1 MKKLIKG
8 GYVVDP
14 ATNKDGLYDILIEGK
29 KISKVDIMIE
39 PEANMEIIDATGQY
53 VFPGFIDMHVHLR
66 EPGQEYKETVTTGL
80 NAAAKGGFTTVACMP
95 NTDPIIDNKSVI
107 EALEKKMRG
116 NKVNLKVIGA
126 ATKGISTDQLTEM
139 GNMKEAGIVAIS
151 NDGKPVPDA
160 NTVRR
165 VLEYAKQFDLTLIEH
180 CEDLSLA
187 KGGFIHEGY
196 YSTTLGLKGIPREAE
211 DLIVARD
218 IALANMVDGKIHIA
232 HISSKNAVELVR
244 EGKRKGINVTAEV
257 TPHHLVLTD
266 EAVSSFNTS
275 TKINPPLR
283 SEEDRQALIEGV
295 LDGTIDII
303 ATDHAPHA
311 RWEKEVEYAY
321 APFGAIG
328 LETAFSL
335 LYTTFVKNNTF
346 TFRDLI
352 KKMAN
357 KPGEIFKLDGTLKE
371 SGNANIA
378 IFNPN
383 IDWTVEGKNFESMG
397 QNTPFEGWNL
407 EGVITTTLVKGDY
420 AVKDSQVVR

>member
-39 PEANMEIIDATGQY
+39 PKADMEIIDAAGQY
-53 VFPGFIDMHVHLR
+53 IFPGFIDMHVHLR

-95 NTDPIIDNKSVI
+95 NTDPIIDNRSAV
-107 EALEKKMRG
+107 EALERKMRG

-139 GNMKEAGIVAIS
+139 GDMKEAGIVAIS

-165 VLEYAKQFDLTLIEH
+165 VLEYAKQFDLILIEH

-196 YSTTLGLKGIPREAE
+196 YSTTLGFKGIPREAE

-283 SEEDRQALIEGV
+283 SEEDRQALIDGV

-321 APFGAIG
+321 APFGAVG

-352 KKMAN
+352 EKMAN
-357 KPGEIFKLDGTLKE
+357 KPGEIFKLGGTLKE
-371 SGNANIA
+371 GGNADIA

-383 IDWTVEGKNFESMG
+383 IDWTVEGKTFESMG
-397 QNTPFEGWNL
+397 QNTPFEGWDL

>member
-14 ATNKDGLYDILIEGK
+14 ATNKDGLYDILIDGK

-39 PEANMEIIDATGQY
+39 SEENMEIINATGQY
-53 VFPGFIDMHVHLR
+53 VFPGFIDMHTHLR
-66 EPGQEYKETVTTGL
+66 EPGQEHKETVTTGL
-80 NAAAKGGFTTVACMP
+80 NAAAKGGFTTIACMP
-95 NTDPIIDNKSVI
+95 NTDPIIDNRSIVESLK
-107 EALEKKMRG
+107 KKMRG
-116 NKVNLKVIGA
+116 NKVNLKIIGA

-139 GNMKEAGIVAIS
+139 GYMKEAGIIAIS
-151 NDGKPVPDA
+151 NDGKPISDA

-165 VLEYAKQFDLTLIEH
+165 VLEYAKQFDLILIEH

-257 TPHHLVLTD
+257 TPHHLILTD

-283 SEEDRQALIEGV
+283 SEEDRQALIKGV

-303 ATDHAPHA
+303 STDHAPHA
-311 RWEKEVEYAY
+311 RWEKEVDYAY
-321 APFGAIG
+321 APFGAVG

-335 LYTTFVKNNTF
+335 LYTIFIKNNIF

-352 KKMAN
+352 EKMAN

-371 SGNANIA
+371 DGDADIA
-378 IFNPN
+378 IFNPD
-383 IDWTVEGKNFESMG
+383 IDWIVEGKNFESMG

-407 EGVITTTLVKGDY
+407 EGVITTTIVKGDY
-420 AVKDSQVVR
+420 AVKDSRVVR